1 MYILVTT
8 FNAEDDNQSFYCL
21 GPFSS
26 QEMVNTRKSILA
38 SEKQRLGFSK
48 IKVIKEGSIVNIFK
62 KKIAKGW
69 IYNTKESILM
79 STIQVIE
86 SYDVLK
92 DTSKNW
98 KKVLLELNSKL
109 ATQSNRFGK
118 GS

>member
-1 MYILVTT
+1 MYILVKT
-8 FNAEDDNQSFYCL
+8 FNAENDSKSFYCL

-48 IKVIKEGSIVNIFK
+48 IKVVKEAQSVNIFK

-69 IYNTKESILM
+69 IYNSKESVLM
-79 STIQVIE
+79 STIQVID
-86 SYDVLK
+86 SYDSLK

-98 KKVLLELNSKL
+98 KKVLLELNKKL
-109 ATQSNRFGK
+109 TSNTK
-118 GS
+118 GF